1 VAPAVQDVILLQDI
15 GSAGGG
21 PLLRLRKPFQTM
33 VLLRVHQWRAGAM
46 AVAERSGTSLYFL
59 FFGGLSC
66 KFIWSCVVSHSSSWV
81 PRVSFLIGFGFDE

>member
-1 VAPAVQDVILLQDI
+1 VAPAVQDVILLKDI

-33 VLLRVHQWRAGAM
+33 VLLRVRQWRAGAM

-59 FFGGLSC
+59 FFGG
-66 KFIWSCVVSHSSSWV
+66 
-81 PRVSFLIGFGFDE
+81 SFLQIYLELRCFSFFLMGFLCFLSNWIWI